1 MKKAFVAGLGLLA
14 SACATPLRSAEKA
27 DGQAE
32 GRAAPDL
39 VRAQRLAD
47 ALQVR
52 GGQIRPVAGTMKL
65 GFSPEALRAGESGS
79 AIVAFVVKPNGRVDR
94 DSRTLVYVEGHQI
107 FAKYVCDALLAA
119 KFEPR
124 PADPRGSVS
133 AFPVFFYIKDGP
145 PRDSARVK
153 LDQAQRTIGRR
164 FASMTYDEA
173 HSWFAARP
181 SCSAIRIGLE
191 PLYGPPP
198 E

>member
-1 MKKAFVAGLGLLA
+1 MKKAFVAGIGLLA

-173 HSWFAARP
+173 LSWFEARP